1 MDYIG
6 TTEEEQKIMLDVLGI
21 GSVLELY
28 SAVPPSLL
36 HSLVAEDGLS
46 EREGLAKLQAIAKK
60 NTFHSYTSYLGGGA
74 YEHFIPS
81 IVGPLLSRGEFLT
94 SYTPYQ
100 PEVSQGVL
108 QMMFEFQTAIAKL
121 TGMEVANSSMYD
133 GATACAEALLMALRY
148 FKGERKKVY
157 VSKTLNPRYQE
168 VLDLYLPHFEQVDQI
183 DESVAAVLIA
193 FPNYFGE
200 LEDPRLLFEEA
211 KKVGALSILAT
222 HPIALA
228 LYASGGE
235 LGADIVVGEGQ
246 PLGLPLQFG
255 GPYVGYMA
263 TKRSLIREMPGR
275 IVGQTV
281 DRNGKKCFVLTL
293 QAREQHIRREKAT
306 SNICTSQTLASFAM
320 LITMLYYGDAGL
332 KKLAEENQQKADF
345 LKNCLIEL
353 GLKSRSLPTFNEFA
367 ITFPVPIEQVLPT
380 YHQAKILPGI
390 PLDTHSLLVA
400 VTETKSF
407 ADLSHFLHTTKTI
420 LQSFR

>member
-6 TTEEEQKIMLDVLGI
+6 TTAEEQKKMLDVLGI

-36 HSLVAEDGLS
+36 HSKVAEDGLS
-46 EREGLAKLQAIAKK
+46 EREGLAKLQEIAKK

-168 VLDLYLPHFEQVDQI
+168 VLKLYLPHFEQVNEI
-183 DESVAAVLIA
+183 DESVAAVLA
-193 FPNYFGE
+193 PFPNYFGE
-200 LEDPRLLFEEA
+200 LEDPRPLFEQA

-255 GPYVGYMA
+255 GPYIGYMA

-275 IVGQTV
+275 IVGETT

-320 LITMLYYGDAGL
+320 QITMLYYGDAGL
-332 KKLAEENQQKADF
+332 KKLAEENQKSADF
-345 LKNCLIEL
+345 LKSGLLGL

-367 ITFPVPIEQVLPT
+367 ITFPIPIEQVLPI

-390 PLDTHSLLVA
+390 PLDSHSLLVA

-407 ADLSHFLHTTKTI
+407 DDLSHFLHTTKTA
-420 LQSFR
+420 LKSTG